1 MRKPLRRGGLGEEVE
16 GQLTDDDDDDD
27 DDAIVMSQRQT
38 WTFG

>member
-1 MRKPLRRGGLGEEVE
+1 MRKPLRRGGLGDREVE
-16 GQLTDDDDDDD
+16 GQLTDDDGED

>member
-16 GQLTDDDDDDD
+16 GQLTDDDED